1 MTFKPYP
8 HAVAD
13 GSLGRGLTLL
23 RAKIARRVALGP
35 YDSRVSIGLRRD
47 LSVAVS
53 APKARIPVSL
63 RPFRQEDLPL
73 LFPAGGDASAQS
85 ELVDVEWRLRAAAYG
100 ALPSRCFVAVDE
112 RSGRPCHIQ
121 WLTKR
126 GYGDA
131 VRRAGALPA
140 LADDEAMLENAF
152 TPLDYRGLG
161 VMAAAIHLIA
171 ERAAALGKRY
181 LVAFVDADNHAS
193 LKGVERAG
201 LTPWSIRTK
210 RQFGF
215 GLFRT
220 VRFDPVAAPAA
231 PGVLPAPEGG
241 TAGVGDRDGAGSTGQ
256 G

>member
-23 RAKIARRVALGP
+23 REKIARRVALGP
-35 YDSRVSIGLRRD
+35 YDSQVSIGLRRD

-53 APKARIPVSL
+53 APEARIAVSL

-73 LFPAGGDASAQS
+73 LFPAGGDASARS
-85 ELVDVEWRLRAAAYG
+85 ELVDVEWRLRATAYG

-112 RSGRPCHIQ
+112 RSGCPCHIQ
-121 WLTKR
+121 WLTER
-126 GYGDA
+126 GYSEA

-152 TPLDYRGLG
+152 TPVAYRGLG
-161 VMAAAIHLIA
+161 VMAAAINLIA
-171 ERAAALGKRY
+171 ERASALGKRY
-181 LVAFVDADNHAS
+181 LLAFVDADNHAS

-220 VRFDPVAAPAA
+220 VRFDAIATNAAPNVRSIAA
-231 PGVLPAPEGG
+231 G
-241 TAGVGDRDGAGSTGQ
+241 GAGRAGGRSEPS
-256 G
+256 